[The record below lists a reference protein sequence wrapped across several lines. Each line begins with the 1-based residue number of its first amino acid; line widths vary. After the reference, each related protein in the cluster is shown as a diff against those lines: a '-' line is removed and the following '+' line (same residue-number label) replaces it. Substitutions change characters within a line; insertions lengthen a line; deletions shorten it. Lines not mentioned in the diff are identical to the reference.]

1 MKALLLSVNIEYRKL
16 LNKSSVANFSLIMA
30 KNFKIDSH
38 RKGVRRT
45 YIRKFGNLTDQSS
58 VIAK

>member
-16 LNKSSVANFSLIMA
+16 LNKSSVANFYLIMA

-38 RKGVRRT
+38 GKGVRT
-45 YIRKFGNLTDQSS
+45 YMRPSVSLAIQLTNQ
-58 VIAK
+58 V